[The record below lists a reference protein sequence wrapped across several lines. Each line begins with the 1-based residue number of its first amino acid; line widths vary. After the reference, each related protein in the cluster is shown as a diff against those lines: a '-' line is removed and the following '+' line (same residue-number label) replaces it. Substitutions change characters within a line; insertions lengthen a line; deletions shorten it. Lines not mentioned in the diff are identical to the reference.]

1 MKSSLRYPILGSVLL
16 ATSLFIALSAESQPA
31 AAPRMAR
38 EDAVLVT
45 ITASVES
52 IDKTNRE
59 VTLKGPLG
67 NSVTFTVDQRVKRL
81 NEVQV
86 GDLVRADYFVSFAAE
101 LRKPTPEEAKHP
113 FVELDAAGEH
123 EGQLLGVSDQDQATG
138 ASVKDVIEPVAQRR
152 SRRHHLEC
160 LDEPGLLA

>member
-1 MKSSLRYPILGSVLL
+1 MKRFVIPHSILCGALL
-16 ATSLFIALSAESQPA
+16 TLGLSAGLAADERPA
-31 AAPRMAR
+31 AASPRIAR

-52 IDKTNRE
+52 IDQANRE

-86 GDLVRADYFVSFAAE
+86 GDFVRADYFVSVAAE
-101 LRKPTPEEAKHP
+101 LRKPTPEE
-113 FVELDAAGEH
+113 E
-123 EGQLLGVSDQDQATG
+123 
-138 ASVKDVIEPVAQRR
+138 
-152 SRRHHLEC
+152 
-160 LDEPGLLA
+160 